1 MKFARQAQSLNASYL
16 REILSAASQPEMISM
31 AGGLPAASLLPLEL
45 VRVACASLADNSL
58 FFQYGSS
65 RGYQPLLETLEQHSP
80 QSTQPWLIC
89 NGSQQ
94 GLDLIARALLE
105 TGDPIVAEVPAYLGA
120 LQAFQLTGA
129 SLLPL
134 LSGAAG
140 PDLDQLEHYF
150 KTAAVKLF
158 YAVPDFHNPTGRV
171 WSAETRVAVAA
182 LCRHYG
188 VTLIED
194 SPYRQ
199 LRFSGTE
206 LSPVSE
212 LYPEQTISLIS
223 FSKTGFP
230 GLRVGAMSGPA
241 EFIAL
246 AERIK
251 QATDLHTGIP
261 QQVIIH
267 RLLNHQQYPDHLARL
282 QQGYRNRYHHLSS
295 ELQQQLGQQIEFD
308 PVEGGMF
315 IWLSLNGKSGTEIAA
330 RALSHKLA
338 VVPGAAFYAKGAT
351 AEDSHIR
358 LNFSNTDTALVREA
372 VARLARA
379 IGAGC

>member
-1 MKFARQAQSLNASYL
+1 MKFSRHAQSLQASYI

-31 AGGLPAASLLPLEL
+31 AGGLPAASLLPVEL
-45 VRVACASLADNSL
+45 IREACESMTDNPQL
-58 FFQYGSS
+58 FQYGSS
-65 RGYQPLLETLEQHSP
+65 RGYQPLLETLARWSP
-80 QSTQPWLIC
+80 ESTQPWLIC

-105 TGDPIVAEVPAYLGA
+105 PGDQVVAEVPAYLGA

-150 KTAAVKLF
+150 KVTDVKLF

-171 WSAETRVAVAA
+171 WSAETRIAVAT

-199 LRFSGTE
+199 LRFSGAQ
-206 LSPVSE
+206 LCSVSE
-212 LYPEQTISLIS
+212 LYPEQTIRLIS

-241 EFIAL
+241 EFITV

-267 RLLNHQQYPDHLARL
+267 RLLNHPEYPEHLIRL
-282 QQGYRNRYHHLSS
+282 QQGYRSRYQYLSA
-295 ELQQQLGQQIEFD
+295 ELHQQLGQLIEFD

-315 IWLSLNGKSGTEIAA
+315 IWLSLKGKSGAQVA
-330 RALSHKLA
+330 SRALTHKLA
-338 VVPGAAFYAKGAT
+338 VVPGAAFYDKGTAT
-351 AEDSHIR
+351 KDCHIR
-358 LNFSNTDTALVREA
+358 LNFSNTDTALVQEA
-372 VARLARA
+372 VARLAKA
-379 IGAGC
+379 L

>member
-1 MKFARQAQSLNASYL
+1 MKFSTHAQSLQASYI

-31 AGGLPAASLLPLEL
+31 AGGLPAASLLPVEL
-45 VRVACASLADNSL
+45 VRVACASLADNRQL
-58 FFQYGSS
+58 FQYGNS
-65 RGYQPLLETLEQHSP
+65 RGYQPLLETLERWQP
-80 QSTQPWLIC
+80 ESTQPWLIC

-94 GLDLIARALLE
+94 ALDLIARALLE
-105 TGDPIVAEVPAYLGA
+105 PGDHVVAEVPAYLGA
-120 LQAFQLTGA
+120 LQAFQLSGA
-129 SLLPL
+129 ALLPL
-134 LSGAAG
+134 LSSAAG
-140 PDLDQLEHYF
+140 PDLNQLEHYF
-150 KTAAVKLF
+150 KTTAVKLF

-171 WSAETRVAVAA
+171 WSAETRIAVAG

-199 LRFSGTE
+199 LRFSGAQ
-206 LSPVSE
+206 LSTVSE
-212 LYPEQTISLIS
+212 LYPEQTIRLIS

-261 QQVIIH
+261 QQVIID
-267 RLLNHQQYPDHLARL
+267 RLLNHPEYPKHLVQLR
-282 QQGYRNRYHHLSS
+282 QGYHSRYQHLSA
-295 ELQQQLGQQIEFD
+295 ELHRQLGAQIEFD

-315 IWLSLNGKSGTEIAA
+315 IWLSLKGKSGAQVAA
-330 RALSHKLA
+330 RALAHKLA
-338 VVPGAAFYAKGAT
+338 VVPGSAFYEQEAAP
-351 AEDSHIR
+351 EDCHIR
-358 LNFSNTDTALVREA
+358 LNFSNTDTTLVEEA
-372 VARLARA
+372 ITRLAKSL
-379 IGAGC
+379 